1 MELQA
6 HPDTGGHHLP
16 QQLHVGE
23 DPLVPYTRYAEVTL
37 EMISNHV
44 SFVLLILIYQVINQE
59 DQK

>member
-23 DPLVPYTRYAEVTL
+23 DPLVPYTRYTEVAL
-37 EMISNHV
+37 EIISNHII
-44 SFVLLILIYQVINQE
+44 VLRILIYQIIH
-59 DQK
+59 